1 MAHLLP
7 PSNATII
14 RKLEQHTTEDERRFD
29 GVESKLANISGKLYV
44 ILGVIAASGLANF
57 FGHSG

>member
-1 MAHLLP
+1 MAPRLP
-7 PSNATII
+7 PSNETIL
-14 RKLEQHTTEDERRFD
+14 RKLEEHTTEDERRFD
-29 GVESKLANISGKLYV
+29 SVEGRLQNISGKLYV